1 MPVTTGRQLR
11 LPFPF
16 QPGFAAVD
24 FMTGDSNEAALAWL
38 NRTQDWPDRRLAL
51 WGPSGCGKT
60 HLLHIWADRMGAETW
75 HGPELRGVPL
85 PPASGGI
92 AIDDAD
98 ALADEPALLH
108 LLNASLAAGLPVLL
122 AATRAPARWTT
133 RLPDLTSRLRA
144 ITAIE
149 VHTPED
155 SLLQALLARL
165 LADRQLAVAPALQ
178 DWLLLRLARTPA
190 ALREAVLRLDRAE
203 LRQRGRITKALAA
216 SVLAAMDED
225 SMSYDG
231 SDNEPSSRG
240 GARPVETG

>member
-1 MPVTTGRQLR
+1 MKTSQQLR

-16 QPGFAAVD
+16 QPGFAAAD
-24 FMTGDSNEAALAWL
+24 FMAGDSNEAALAWL
-38 NRTQDWPDRRLAL
+38 DRTQDWPDRRLAL
-51 WGPSGCGKT
+51 WGPRGCGKT
-60 HLLHIWADRMGAETW
+60 HLLHVWAERTGATLW
-75 HGPELRGVPL
+75 QGPDLRGVPL
-85 PPASGGI
+85 PPASGGV

-98 ALADEPALLH
+98 AMTEEPALLH

-122 AATRAPARWTT
+122 AATQPPARWTT

-149 VHTPED
+149 IHTPED
-155 SLLQALLARL
+155 SLLRALLARL

-190 ALREAVLRLDRAE
+190 ALREAVQRLDRAE
-203 LRQRGRITKALAA
+203 LQQRGRITKALAA

-225 SMSYDG
+225 SMSYGD
-231 SDNEPSSRG
+231 SDDLPSSRG
-240 GARPVETG
+240 GACPVETG

>member
-1 MPVTTGRQLR
+1 MKTSQQLR

-16 QPGFAAVD
+16 QPGFAAAD
-24 FMTGDSNEAALAWL
+24 FMAGDSNEAALAWL
-38 NRTQDWPDRRLAL
+38 DRTQDWPDRRLAL
-51 WGPSGCGKT
+51 WGPRGCGKT
-60 HLLHIWADRMGAETW
+60 HLLHIWVERIGATLW
-75 HGPELRGVPL
+75 QGPDLRGVPL
-85 PPASGGI
+85 PPASGGV

-98 ALADEPALLH
+98 AMTEEPALLH

-122 AATRAPARWTT
+122 AATQAPARWTT

-149 VHTPED
+149 IQTPED
-155 SLLQALLARL
+155 SLLRALLARL

-190 ALREAVLRLDRAE
+190 ALREAVQRLDRAE
-203 LRQRGRITKALAA
+203 LQQRGRITKALAA

-225 SMSYDG
+225 SMSYGD
-231 SDNEPSSRG
+231 SDDLPSSRG
-240 GARPVETG
+240 GACPVETG